1 MAEFDS
7 SNAESCGLYI
17 DVENLQTDAQ
27 ELVGSLI
34 GNWPSEKAPR
44 PTKMILYVKAD
55 MVELWNAWT
64 VNLSGGIQVEV
75 KGIQHFTVQQS
86 KNSADIA
93 IALDAVTDLFN
104 RRVNFVAVLSDDSDF
119 ISLFAKVRTETA
131 EIQTRLGRI
140 PFLWIMTDR
149 DGTKT
154 PNMQRFF
161 PKEYVHFI
169 PVPSKHETLPV
180 PTKSD
185 RPKSTANDN
194 PVVVST
200 TPEELIAQAII
211 KSTDVGPFKSTDCIP
226 VIKRAFQGNPLSSL
240 PENQF
245 GKQFLDTIWPLLEVR
260 GVKLTKTKP
269 NRYEMTQAAKDS
281 LSH

>member
-17 DVENLQTDAQ
+17 DVENLQIDAQ

-93 IALDAVTDLFN
+93 IALDAVTDLVN

-154 PNMQRFF
+154 PNIRRIYNVSFPRNTFISSRDHRNMQPCQFQQNLMG
-161 PKEYVHFI
+161 PN
-169 PVPSKHETLPV
+169 PP
-180 PTKSD
+180 PT
-185 RPKSTANDN
+185 
-194 PVVVST
+194 
-200 TPEELIAQAII
+200 II
-211 KSTDVGPFKSTDCIP
+211 
-226 VIKRAFQGNPLSSL
+226 
-240 PENQF
+240 
-245 GKQFLDTIWPLLEVR
+245 PLLCR
-260 GVKLTKTKP
+260 RPGK
-269 NRYEMTQAAKDS
+269 N
-281 LSH
+281 